1 MFSGL
6 KWRVYFICRLC
17 GTGFAK
23 HVRLPHRI
31 GIVKVMDNLLSFYFP
46 HDTSASHDPKMI
58 SLRINFWYKGV
69 GMYWNIIEALHREK
83 DGKIHESLLHCMIVD
98 FFMQEEIRTQQHQN
112 GEAEQFEKFL
122 LDTNVL
128 RVDEERMIYCDRVM
142 RNLDER
148 RQKSDKAR
156 QSVEARW
163 NKGKNTNVIREKY
176 ERNTIKERKGKENK
190 VNTNTD
196 TEIVASTKNEN
207 EIFFENIQ
215 NNTDTILDNMNIPDE
230 HRDRA
235 REELFKF
242 WNYWTEKDMRGKERW
257 RKEKTFEVQR
267 RLTTW
272 LMNTKQFTNKNYE
285 KPKFT
290 R

>member
-1 MFSGL
+1 
-6 KWRVYFICRLC
+6 
-17 GTGFAK
+17 
-23 HVRLPHRI
+23 
-31 GIVKVMDNLLSFYFP
+31 
-46 HDTSASHDPKMI
+46 
-58 SLRINFWYKGV
+58 
-69 GMYWNIIEALHREK
+69 MYWNIIEALHREK

-215 NNTDTILDNMNIPDE
+215 TETDTIIDKMNIPDE